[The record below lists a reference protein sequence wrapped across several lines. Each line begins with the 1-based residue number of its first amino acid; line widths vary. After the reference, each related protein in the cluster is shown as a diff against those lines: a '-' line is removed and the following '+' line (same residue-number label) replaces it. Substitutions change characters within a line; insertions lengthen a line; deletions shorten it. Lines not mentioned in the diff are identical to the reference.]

1 MSARPPGR
9 TLATTAA
16 ATIVCIFPP
25 FLLGAMAVQVRADLA
40 FSESGIG
47 LAVGAFFLVASGLSA
62 VMGRWAERVGG
73 GRALRMA
80 ALWAAAAQLLIAVGA
95 RSLVLLTISLGIAG
109 AANALAQPAANL
121 VIARALP
128 ADRQGIGFAVK
139 QSAIPFSTFLGGIAV
154 PALALTFGW
163 RWAFI
168 TAAALAVTSAAA
180 VNGGAA
186 ATAAK
191 RHPDGD
197 TVGDPLVAF
206 PAGAGFGTGGSGS
219 EGRLPM
225 PVMAVLALGAGLGA
239 AAAGTLG
246 AFLVSAGVDAGLSEG
261 TAGLALTLG
270 SGLGILSRLCAG
282 VLADRRSGGH
292 LRWVA
297 AMLALGSFGYL
308 LFATGKPGL
317 LLAGL
322 PLAFGAG
329 WAWPGLF
336 NLAVV
341 LANPASPGA
350 ATGITQTGTYAGA
363 VLGPLLF
370 GLVAE
375 QLSFRRAW
383 WLAALMSWLAAA
395 AIWTGRGML
404 RRSRRPLH
412 DRPGGPAVDVD

>member
-1 MSARPPGR
+1 MTVRPPGR

-168 TAAALAVTSAAA
+168 TAAALAVASAAA

-375 QLSFRRAW
+375 RMSFGRAW

>member
-1 MSARPPGR
+1 MTVRPPGR

-25 FLLGAMAVQVRADLA
+25 FLLGAMAVQVRADLG

-47 LAVGAFFLVASGLSA
+47 LAVGAFFLVASVLSA
-62 VMGRWAERVGG
+62 VMGRWAERAGG
-73 GRALRMA
+73 SRALRMA

-95 RSLVLLTISLGIAG
+95 RSLVLLTVSLGIAG

-163 RWAFI
+163 RWAFV
-168 TAAALAVTSAAA
+168 TAAALAVASAAA
-180 VNGGAA
+180 VDGGAA
-186 ATAAK
+186 AMAGR

-197 TVGDPLVAF
+197 TVGDALVAF
-206 PAGAGFGTGGSGS
+206 PAGTGGG

-225 PVMAVLALGAGLGA
+225 PVMVMLALGAGLGA
-239 AAAGTLG
+239 GAAGTLG
-246 AFLVSAGVDAGLSEG
+246 AFLVSAGVHAGLSEG
-261 TAGLALTLG
+261 GAGLTLTLG
-270 SGLGILSRLCAG
+270 SALGIASRLSAG

-308 LFATGKPGL
+308 LFATGEPGL

-375 QLSFRRAW
+375 QWSFGRAW

-395 AIWTGRGML
+395 AILTGRGML
-404 RRSRRPLH
+404 RRSRQPLH
-412 DRPGGPAVDVD
+412 D